1 MKRFSPVIYE
11 NVEAETVLKVAGSK
25 NRALSES
32 EEIPPGSI
40 ERGEHTKDYKR
51 TWEVCAFLLIAVK
64 PSEVL

>member
-1 MKRFSPVIYE
+1 MKRFSPEIYE

-51 TWEVCAFLLIAVK
+51 TWEV
-64 PSEVL
+64 